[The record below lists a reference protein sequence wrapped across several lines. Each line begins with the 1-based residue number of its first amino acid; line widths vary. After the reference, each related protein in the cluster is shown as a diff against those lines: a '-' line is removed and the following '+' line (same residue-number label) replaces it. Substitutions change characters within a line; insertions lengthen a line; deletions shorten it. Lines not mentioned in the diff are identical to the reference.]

1 MKTRTCRF
9 SLQIKHLA
17 EVSSSY
23 ILRVTSDMLTPSTS
37 PSLAVTTVTS
47 SSAWFLDVLDFLN
60 AERRIMVTLSAIFII
75 IGSLPAIPAI
85 ASGVGG
91 TFFTLRVAQ
100 SAGAIAVSLGNW
112 LKPAQGDAVE
122 RQQTVEGD
130 TTMVN

>member
-17 EVSSSY
+17 VVSFSL
-23 ILRVTSDMLTPSTS
+23 ILHVTSDMLTPSTS

-47 SSAWFLDVLDFLN
+47 TSAWFLDVLDFLN
-60 AERRIMVTLSAIFII
+60 AEQRIMVTLSAIFII
-75 IGSLPAIPAI
+75 IGSLPVIPAI

-100 SAGAIAVSLGNW
+100 SASVVAVSLRNW
-112 LKPAQGDAVE
+112 LKPAQEDVVE
-122 RQQTVEGD
+122 RQQTVEGGA
-130 TTMVN
+130 TMAN